1 MMLTSLKSILDPTS
15 MPARIAR
22 ESNWRPDA
30 PDQYCHRCGATM
42 NAMGVTDA
50 GCALCVN
57 RRLPWR
63 RVVRLSKYDKPMSS
77 WIVAM
82 KFARHWSWATWMGR
96 ELARQLSDQPSGE
109 RSVVCPVPMHW
120 ARQWRRGFNQADLMA
135 RAFAGET
142 RLPMIHLLR
151 RTRHTVPQ
159 TQVSHS
165 MRPTNVRGSMAIERI
180 NLTGWHVWLIDDV
193 TTTGATLTAAAR
205 MLRQAGAESISVA
218 VAAVA

>member
-1 MMLTSLKSILDPTS
+1 MLASLKAIFDPTS

-30 PDQYCHRCGATM
+30 PDRYCHRCGASM
-42 NAMGVTDA
+42 SAMGVTDA

-96 ELARQLSDQPSGE
+96 ELGCQLGAAPPDGPH
-109 RSVVCPVPMHW
+109 SVVCPVPMHW

-135 RAFAGET
+135 RAFARER

-159 TQVSHS
+159 TQVAHS
-165 MRPTNVRGSMAIERI
+165 MRATNVSGSMTMERI
-180 NLTGWHVWLIDDV
+180 NLAGWHVWLIDDV
-193 TTTGATLTAAAR
+193 TTTGATLATASR
-205 MLRQAGAESISVA
+205 LLRRAGAESISVA